1 MFRVTYGVKTEDKFN
16 YVTRT
21 AIELVLSDMGNISL
35 NDVFEAIGDMIDSSY
50 EKFIDRNTQLFGF
63 GLFGEEV
70 TVTIISLTNNSVEL
84 ELHY

>member
-1 MFRVTYGVKTEDKFN
+1 MFKIRYGMNTEDKFN
-16 YVTRT
+16 YATRT
-21 AIELVLSDMGNISL
+21 AIELVLSDMDNISL
-35 NDVFEAIGDMIDSSY
+35 DDVFEAIGEMIDSSY

-70 TVTIISLTNNSVEL
+70 TVTIISLTNNSIEL

>member
-1 MFRVTYGVKTEDKFN
+1 MFKIRYGAKTEDKFN

-21 AIELVLSDMGNISL
+21 AIELVLSDGNISL
-35 NDVFEAIGDMIDSSY
+35 DDVFEAIGDMIDSSY

-70 TVTIISLTNNSVEL
+70 IVTIISLTSNSVEL

>member
-1 MFRVTYGVKTEDKFN
+1 MFKIRYGVNTEDKFN
-16 YVTRT
+16 YSTRT
-21 AIELVLSDMGNISL
+21 AIELVLSDMDNISL
-35 NDVFEAIGDMIDSSY
+35 DDVFEAIGEMIDSSY

-70 TVTIISLTNNSVEL
+70 TVTIISLTNNSIEL

>member
-16 YVTRT
+16 YATRT
-21 AIELVLSDMGNISL
+21 AIELVLSDMDNISL
-35 NDVFEAIGDMIDSSY
+35 EDVFEAIGDMIDSGY

-63 GLFGEEV
+63 GYCEEV
-70 TVTIISLTNNSVEL
+70 TVTIISLTSNSVEL

>member
-1 MFRVTYGVKTEDKFN
+1 MFKIRYGVKTEDRFN
-16 YVTRT
+16 YATRT
-21 AIELVLSDMGNISL
+21 AIELVLSDMDNISL
-35 NDVFEAIGDMIDSSY
+35 DDVFEAIGDMIDSSY

-70 TVTIISLTNNSVEL
+70 TVTVMNLTSNSVEL